1 LSRYTSITDDDLA
14 EMLAE
19 IGIDSIDELFADV
32 PDELRLSGPLDTDD
46 GLSEQE
52 VYGQLRSLAQRNIS
66 ADDEVTFLG
75 AGMYDHYVPAL
86 IDSIISRSEFLT
98 PYTPCSPPWET
109 SGCRRCSSIR
119 RRSAS

>member
-66 ADDEVTFLG
+66 AR
-75 AGMYDHYVPAL
+75 A
-86 IDSIISRSEFLT
+86 RS
-98 PYTPCSPPWET
+98 S
-109 SGCRRCSSIR
+109 
-119 RRSAS
+119 